1 MRVPN
6 LRCKWHS
13 ATVKSL
19 IRVISKKNK
28 KAYKFIPLQIALL
41 STFVKKEIM
50 KKSLL
55 ILVALAFAL
64 AGHSQFIELNGEV
77 NTVLGTST
85 NTTEVISAHW
95 DVINISGS
103 QRDIRCRREIIQN
116 VAGAEH
122 QFCWG
127 EICGPWAIIN
137 ELSTETV
144 TLADGDSSFSFYCK
158 YRHNGNPGQSTA
170 RFCWF
175 DAADPSNSLC
185 YDVNFCVDAACII
198 GVNEIE
204 NQASLQI
211 LGNPVSELSGISY
224 SFAAHPS
231 QAELLIYSATGMLVA
246 DYNLASAQGVV
257 LIDANQ
263 MANGIY
269 TCKLNENGRTVGI
282 QRMVVSK

>member
-1 MRVPN
+1 
-6 LRCKWHS
+6 
-13 ATVKSL
+13 
-19 IRVISKKNK
+19 
-28 KAYKFIPLQIALL
+28 
-41 STFVKKEIM
+41 M

-127 EICGPWAIIN
+127 EICGPWATNN
-137 ELSTETV
+137 EISTETV

-158 YRHNGNPGQSTA
+158 YRHNGNAGQSIA

-175 DAADPSNSLC
+175 DAAAPATSLC
-185 YDVNFCVDAACII
+185 YEVNFCVDAACII
-198 GVNEIE
+198 GVNELE

-211 LGNPVSELSGISY
+211 LGNPVSALSGISFR
-224 SFAAHPS
+224 FATQPS
-231 QAELLIYSATGMLVA
+231 QAELHIYSATGTLVEKQPIR
-246 DYNLASAQGVV
+246 SAQGIVM
-257 LIDANQ
+257 IDANQ
-263 MANGIY
+263 FSNGIY
-269 TCKLNENGRTVGI
+269 TCMLNENGRTVGI